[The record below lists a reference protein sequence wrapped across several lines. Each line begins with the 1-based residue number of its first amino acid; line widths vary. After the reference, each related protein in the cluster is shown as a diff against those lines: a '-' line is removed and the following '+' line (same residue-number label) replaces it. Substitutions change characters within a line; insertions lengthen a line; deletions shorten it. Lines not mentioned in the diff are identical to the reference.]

1 MLEIILKD
9 KNEIKLTPKQRS
21 FCELYVDNGNASE
34 SYRLAYEVGKNTK
47 VETIKVNASK
57 LLSDTNISLTIKDLR
72 KQQADKFEITR
83 SDVAQGYL
91 EIINAWKRLMI
102 LASKETLS
110 KDEKQKFYLL
120 KEMVK
125 GSDYRGAYDSLAKMF
140 GLNEPDKT
148 QIDQTIKEIQVV
160 INRGS
165 NGGI

>member
-1 MLEIILKD
+1 LKD
-9 KNEIKLTPKQRS
+9 INEIKLTPKQRN

-34 SYRLAYEVGKNTK
+34 AYRLAYDVGKNTK

-72 KQQADKFEITR
+72 KQQADRFEITR

-91 EIINAWKRLMI
+91 EIINAWKRLMV

-165 NGGI
+165 NEGI

>member
-1 MLEIILKD
+1 MKELP
-9 KNEIKLTPKQRS
+9 NIKLTPKQRR
-21 FCELYVDNGNASE
+21 FAEEYVDCGNSAEAYRRAYNVRPTTSNEVCAVKGSELLHNGNIS
-34 SYRLAYEVGKNTK
+34 VI
-47 VETIKVNASK
+47 IKH
-57 LLSDTNISLTIKDLR
+57 LR
-72 KQQADKFEITR
+72 QQQADKFEITR

-91 EIINAWKRLMI
+91 EIINAWRSLMV
-102 LASKETLS
+102 LASKEKLS

-165 NGGI
+165 NGDIR